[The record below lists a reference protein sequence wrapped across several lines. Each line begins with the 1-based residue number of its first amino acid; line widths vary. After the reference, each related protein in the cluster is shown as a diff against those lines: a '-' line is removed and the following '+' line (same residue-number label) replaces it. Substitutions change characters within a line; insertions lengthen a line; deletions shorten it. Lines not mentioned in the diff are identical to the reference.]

1 MRYCLAFLAMLA
13 FSIASLQ
20 AQTPDSL
27 NQEVYRISADSLNMQ
42 DTTNLPTD
50 ENVKKT
56 RKERKAEEAEAEPFV
71 YKDSTRLALERMT
84 TVAVRRSAIIPGWG
98 QLTNKRWWKVPIIY
112 GGIVGLVLT
121 YDFNQTNYKEMLAEA
136 QYRITHNGQYLN
148 EEYAN
153 ANQEWVI
160 QAKDFYRRNR
170 DLTILVGLG
179 LYALNLVDAY
189 VDAKMFRY
197 DIDDDLSF
205 RIDPFVQQP
214 MGLYASRTPTF
225 GLKMAITI
233 H

>member
-1 MRYCLAFLAMLA
+1 MRYCLAFLILLA
-13 FSIASLQ
+13 FSITDLQ

-27 NQEVYRISADSLNMQ
+27 SREEVDRISTDSLNMQ

-50 ENVKKT
+50 SNVKKAKKSK
-56 RKERKAEEAEAEPFV
+56 KEKEEEPYV

-84 TVAVRRSAIIPGWG
+84 KVAVTRSAIIPGWG

-121 YDFNQTNYKEMLAEA
+121 YDFNQTNYKVMLSEA
-136 QYRITHNGQYLN
+136 QYRIANNGQYLN

-214 MGLYASRTPTF
+214 MGTFASRTPTF

>member
-1 MRYCLAFLAMLA
+1 MRYCLAFLVLLA
-13 FSIASLQ
+13 FSIVDLQ

-27 NQEVYRISADSLNMQ
+27 RQEVERISTDSLNMQ

-50 ENVKKT
+50 ANVEKT
-56 RKERKAEEAEAEPFV
+56 RRKKKKEEEPYV

-84 TVAVRRSAIIPGWG
+84 RVAVTRSAIIPGWG

-121 YDFNQTNYKEMLAEA
+121 YDFNQTNYQEMLAEA
-136 QYRITHNGQYLN
+136 QYRITHNNQYLH
-148 EEYAN
+148 EKYAG

-205 RIDPFVQQP
+205 RIDPFIQQP
-214 MGLYASRTPTF
+214 QGFYAGRTPTF

>member
-1 MRYCLAFLAMLA
+1 MRYGLAFFVLLV
-13 FSIASLQ
+13 FSMADLQ

-27 NQEVYRISADSLNMQ
+27 RQEAVERISADTLNMQ

-50 ENVKKT
+50 ENVKKSKT
-56 RKERKAEEAEAEPFV
+56 KKVKEEEPFV

-84 TVAVRRSAIIPGWG
+84 RVAVTRSAIIPGWG

-121 YDFNQTNYKEMLAEA
+121 YDFNQTNYKEMLSEA
-136 QYRITHNGQYLN
+136 QYRITHNGQYLH
-148 EEYAN
+148 EEYAR

-205 RIDPFVQQP
+205 RIDPFVQQS
-214 MGLYASRTPTF
+214 GLYASSTPTF
-225 GLKMAITI
+225 GFKLAVTI
-233 H
+233 P

>member
-1 MRYCLAFLAMLA
+1 MRYCLALFIVLA
-13 FSIASLQ
+13 FSTIGLQ

-27 NQEVYRISADSLNMQ
+27 RQEEVERISADTLNMQ

-50 ENVKKT
+50 ENVKKSK
-56 RKERKAEEAEAEPFV
+56 KEMAEEEEPFV

-84 TVAVRRSAIIPGWG
+84 RVAVTRSAIIPGWG

-121 YDFNQTNYKEMLAEA
+121 YDFNQTNYKIMLEEA
-136 QYRITHNGQYLN
+136 QYRLTHNGQYLN
-148 EEYAN
+148 EEYARI
-153 ANQEWVI
+153 NQEWII

-225 GLKMAITI
+225 GFRMAFTI